1 MCQHG
6 DDKVTEQNLKKNFSN
21 VYDLFAIGL
30 AITNLTFIRGD
41 KTKRILLGPK
51 KRVTKES
58 NLDVKYVTV
67 HIEQY
72 HTVWYLG
79 RVLDENLSGKPMS
92 NTWLRFLYL
101 INVFLSQNLRRLI
114 FNAIIQ
120 LLFES
125 VFWRNINKSLKSTL
139 QILQNKYIR
148 FCLTLNNRVYI
159 ELNKFD
165 K

>member
-72 HTVWYLG
+72 HTV
-79 RVLDENLSGKPMS
+79 
-92 NTWLRFLYL
+92 
-101 INVFLSQNLRRLI
+101 
-114 FNAIIQ
+114 
-120 LLFES
+120 
-125 VFWRNINKSLKSTL
+125 
-139 QILQNKYIR
+139 
-148 FCLTLNNRVYI
+148 
-159 ELNKFD
+159 
-165 K
+165 